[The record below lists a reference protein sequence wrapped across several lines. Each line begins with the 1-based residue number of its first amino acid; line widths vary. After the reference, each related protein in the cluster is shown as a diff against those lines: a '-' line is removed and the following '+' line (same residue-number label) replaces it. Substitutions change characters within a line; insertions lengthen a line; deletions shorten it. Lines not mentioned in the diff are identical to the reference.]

1 MGDELVVETIFNYHP
16 GQKNARIELLHLI
29 FKKMNNVPVVEGS
42 TVLGICNRQYEMLY
56 RIPDEIKGYINEKLE
71 LNMSHPAPGLK
82 IRKW

>member
-1 MGDELVVETIFNYHP
+1 
-16 GQKNARIELLHLI
+16 
-29 FKKMNNVPVVEGS
+29 MNNVPVVEGS